1 MNHYLT
7 MLRLFEHL
15 SQIKDNPLFSPE
27 ERVALLKELRI
38 LVPHDSL
45 VPGFLKTRQV
55 LLNKIEEIMRPNV
68 RAGTI
73 QNDPPDHEGQANE
86 AENPCQEGDRPSEEK
101 VLNRRG
107 RRPNRHNDVEQPRSP
122 VG

>member
-27 ERVALLKELRI
+27 ERVALLKEQWI

-45 VPGFLKTRQV
+45 VPGVLKTRQV
-55 LLNKIEEIMRPNV
+55 RLTKIDEIMRPNV

-73 QNDPPDHEGQANE
+73 QNDPPDHEGQASE
-86 AENPCQEGDRPSEEK
+86 AENPCQEGDRPIEEK

-107 RRPNRHNDVEQPRSP
+107 RRSKRHDAVE
-122 VG
+122 